1 VSSGMPLAL
10 NSEKNIINS
19 VLYENPHMKSTLQKI
34 STANLQETADN
45 IISTY
50 DEQ

>member
-1 VSSGMPLAL
+1 MTLAL
-10 NSEKNIINS
+10 DSEKDIITP

-34 STANLQETADN
+34 STTDFVETTDN

>member
-1 VSSGMPLAL
+1 MPLAL
-10 NSEKNIINS
+10 NSEKNIITS

-34 STANLQETADN
+34 STTNLQETADN

>member
-1 VSSGMPLAL
+1 MTLEL
-10 NSEKNIINS
+10 NSEKDIITP

-34 STANLQETADN
+34 STTDLQETADS